1 VKKIKCLIV
10 DDELLALD
18 ILETYIAQTDFLKLE
33 GRCQSVVEAISMLQG
48 RKADLIFLDIQ
59 MPGISGIQ
67 FLRTMPDIPQVILTT
82 AYPNYA
88 IEAFELN
95 VLDYLLKPFSYERFL
110 KSITKFL
117 GQKDSLP
124 VNEGIDP
131 GPESFYVR
139 SEKQM
144 VRIVLDDILYIESL
158 RNHVFIHLQ
167 NGSSVK
173 TLNTINNIGDS
184 LPAENFIRIHRSYI
198 VPLRKISQFSA
209 AELKIGHQPLPIGRN
224 YRSFVSQALY
234 GKVII
239 PKGQH

>member
-1 VKKIKCLIV
+1 MV

-33 GRCQSVVEAISMLQG
+33 GRCQSVVEAIGLLQG
-48 RKADLIFLDIQ
+48 KKIDLVFLDIQ

-117 GQKDSLP
+117 GQKETAPVSEDSTAA
-124 VNEGIDP
+124 
-131 GPESFYVR
+131 PESFYVR
-139 SEKQM
+139 SDKQM
-144 VRIVLDDILYIESL
+144 MRVVLDDILYIESL
-158 RNHVFIHLQ
+158 RNHVFIHLE
-167 NGSSVK
+167 NGSNIK
-173 TLNTINNIGDS
+173 TLNTINNIGES
-184 LPAENFIRIHRSYI
+184 LPADSFIRIHRSYI
-198 VPLRKISQFSA
+198 IPVKKISQFSA
-209 AELKIGHQPLPIGRN
+209 AELKIGHQHLPIGRN
-224 YRSFVSQALY
+224 YRSFVAQVLAR
-234 GKVII
+234 KVMIQ
-239 PKGQH
+239 KG

>member
-1 VKKIKCLIV
+1 MV

-33 GRCQSVVEAISMLQG
+33 GRCQSVVEAIGMLQG
-48 RKADLIFLDIQ
+48 KKIDLVFLDIQ

-117 GQKDSLP
+117 GQKETAPASDES
-124 VNEGIDP
+124 VAA
-131 GPESFYVR
+131 PESFYVR
-139 SEKQM
+139 SDKQM
-144 VRIVLDDILYIESL
+144 MRIILDDILYIESL
-158 RNHVFIHLQ
+158 RNHVFIHLAD
-167 NGSSVK
+167 GSNIK
-173 TLNTINNIGDS
+173 TLNTINNIGES
-184 LPAENFIRIHRSYI
+184 LSADNFIRIHRSYI
-198 VPLRKISQFSA
+198 VPVKKISQFSA
-209 AELKIGHQPLPIGRN
+209 AELKIGQQHLPIGRN
-224 YRSFVSQALY
+224 YRSFVAQVLAR
-234 GKVII
+234 KVMIQ
-239 PKGQH
+239 KG

>member
-33 GRCQSVVEAISMLQG
+33 GRCQSVVEAIGLLQG
-48 RKADLIFLDIQ
+48 KKIDLVFLDIR

-117 GQKDSLP
+117 AQKETSP
-124 VNEGIDP
+124 ASNEATAA
-131 GPESFYVR
+131 PESFYVR
-139 SEKQM
+139 SDKQM
-144 VRIVLDDILYIESL
+144 IRIVLDDILYIESL
-158 RNHVFIHLQ
+158 RNHIFIHLQ
-167 NGSSVK
+167 NGSTIK
-173 TLNTINNIGDS
+173 TLNTINNIGES
-184 LPAENFIRIHRSYI
+184 LPADNFIRIHRSYI
-198 VPLRKISQFSA
+198 VPIKKISQFSA
-209 AELKIGHQPLPIGRN
+209 AEVKIGQQQLPIGRN
-224 YRSFVSQALY
+224 YRSFVGQTLARN
-234 GKVII
+234 VMIQ
-239 PKGQH
+239 KG

>member
-1 VKKIKCLIV
+1 MKKIKCLVV

-33 GRCQSVVEAISMLQG
+33 GRCQSVVEAIGLLQG
-48 RKADLIFLDIQ
+48 KKIDLVFLDIQ

-117 GQKDSLP
+117 GQKEAAP
-124 VNEGIDP
+124 VSE
-131 GPESFYVR
+131 ESAAAPDFFYVR
-139 SEKQM
+139 SDKQM
-144 VRIVLDDILYIESL
+144 MRVVLDDILYIESL
-158 RNHVFIHLQ
+158 RNHVFIHLE
-167 NGSSVK
+167 NGSNIK
-173 TLNTINNIGDS
+173 TLNTINNIGES
-184 LPAENFIRIHRSYI
+184 LPADSFIRIHRSYI
-198 VPLRKISQFSA
+198 IPVKKISQFSA
-209 AELKIGHQPLPIGRN
+209 AELKIGHQHLPIGRN
-224 YRSFVSQALY
+224 YRSFVAQVLAR
-234 GKVII
+234 KVMIS
-239 PKGQH
+239 KG

>member
-1 VKKIKCLIV
+1 M

-33 GRCQSVVEAISMLQG
+33 GRCQSVVEAIGMLQG
-48 RKADLIFLDIQ
+48 KKTDLVFLDIQ

-117 GQKDSLP
+117 AQKETGPAS
-124 VNEGIDP
+124 NEATTA
-131 GPESFYVR
+131 PESFYVR
-139 SEKQM
+139 SDKQM
-144 VRIVLDDILYIESL
+144 VRVLLDDILYIESL
-158 RNHVFIHLQ
+158 RNHVFIHLAD
-167 NGSSVK
+167 GSNIK
-173 TLNTINNIGDS
+173 TLNTINNIGES
-184 LPAENFIRIHRSYI
+184 LPADNFIRIHRSYI
-198 VPLRKISQFSA
+198 VPVKKISQFSA
-209 AELKIGHQPLPIGRN
+209 AELKIGSQHLPIGRN
-224 YRSFVSQALY
+224 YRSFVAQILARN
-234 GKVII
+234 VMIQ
-239 PKGQH
+239 KG